1 MLNKSGN
8 ALDCKKLP
16 WKYDFVLQESSWLKD
31 CKTKR
36 INVLLG
42 LILMWFFVESV
53 RLSHDRKSTRAILM
67 KKNYDMIIFAQSIN
81 RCYLIQLLVVC
92 KMIILIHIFHNI
104 QPFQD
109 IYLYVNHLLRGM
121 LTHIIM
127 LINNIIWY
135 FVSNVYVI
143 ICVFK

>member
-1 MLNKSGN
+1 MQ
-8 ALDCKKLP
+8 KKLP
-16 WKYDFVLQESSWLKD
+16 WKYDFVLQESPWFKD

-36 INVLLG
+36 KNVLLG

-81 RCYLIQLLVVC
+81 RCYLIQLLVVFTRWSSRYTYFITYNHF
-92 KMIILIHIFHNI
+92 KIHTFM
-104 QPFQD
+104 
-109 IYLYVNHLLRGM
+109 LNHLLRGM
-121 LTHIIM
+121 LSHIIM